1 MGEAANLISI
11 KLTAYVAVRR
21 KHSGYGIKLPVSYW
35 LPGKWPDK
43 WRVLDVGACHLI
55 CFLSWLAIKSGLLHL
70 TKLGLNAVSDIYS
83 ISTNCKSWSLRF
95 ANISGSHTGASSP
108 LTGAPN
114 TS

>member
-21 KHSGYGIKLPVSYW
+21 RHSGYGIKLPVSYW

-43 WRVLDVGACHLI
+43 GRVLDVGPCHLI
-55 CFLSWLAIKSGLLHL
+55 CFLSWLAIVHL

-83 ISTNCKSWSLRF
+83 IRARLARPDTRYLNRYSMPDFDIIT
-95 ANISGSHTGASSP
+95 
-108 LTGAPN
+108 
-114 TS
+114 